1 VRIAITGASGLIGRR
16 LLKTLAKGGH
26 ALHALSRHA
35 GTNLPPGVRLS
46 VWDPCKGEP
55 PEEALREADAVVH
68 LAGENVAQ
76 RWTVEAKRRILE
88 SRQAGTRSL
97 VRALAK
103 LPRRPGVLVCA
114 SAVGYYGSRG
124 DETLTEASAPGT
136 GFLPDVCVAWEREAQ
151 AAEALGI
158 RVARMRTGVA
168 LDRRGGALKSM
179 LPAFRMG
186 AGGKLGNGRQWM
198 PWIHL
203 DDLAALFRF
212 ALENPIGG
220 PVNAVAPQPAP
231 NADFTREL
239 GRALHRPALFPMPKL
254 ALRLLFGEM
263 SDILLASQRAV
274 PQAAEA
280 AGFSFRFPELGGALA
295 DLLK

>member
-1 VRIAITGASGLIGRR
+1 MIIAITGASGLIGRR
-16 LLKTLAKGGH
+16 LLKTLAKEGH
-26 ALHALSRHA
+26 ALHVLSRHA

-46 VWDPCKGEP
+46 VWNPGKGEP
-55 PEEALREADAVVH
+55 PEEALREADAIVH

-76 RWTVEAKRRILE
+76 RWTADAKRRIRE
-88 SRQAGTRSL
+88 SREAGTRSL
-97 VRALAK
+97 VGALAK
-103 LPRRPGVLVCA
+103 LPRRPHVLVCA

-136 GFLPDVCVAWEREAQ
+136 GFLPDVCVAWEREAR

-158 RVARMRTGVA
+158 RVARMRIGVA

-186 AGGKLGNGRQWM
+186 AGGKLGDGRQWM
-198 PWIHL
+198 SWIHL

-212 ALENPIGG
+212 ALANPIAG
-220 PVNAVAPQPAP
+220 PVNAVAPQPAA

-254 ALRLLFGEM
+254 ALRLLLGEM
-263 SDILLASQRAV
+263 SEVLLASQRVV

-280 AGFSFRFPELGGALA
+280 AGFQFRFPELGGALA

>member
-1 VRIAITGASGLIGRR
+1 LIGRR
-16 LLKTLAKGGH
+16 LLKTFAKEGH
-26 ALHALSRHA
+26 ALRALSRHA

-46 VWDPCKGEP
+46 VWDAGKGEP

-76 RWTVEAKRRILE
+76 RWTADAKRRILQ
-88 SRQAGTRSL
+88 SREAGTRDL
-97 VRALAK
+97 VRALAR
-103 LPRRPGVLVCA
+103 LPRKPSVLVCA

-124 DETLTEASAPGT
+124 DETLTEASAPGS
-136 GFLPDVCVAWEREAQ
+136 GFLTDICLAWEREAQ

-158 RVARMRTGVA
+158 RVVRMRTGVA
-168 LDRRGGALKSM
+168 LDRRGGALKKM

-203 DDLAALFRF
+203 DDLAALYGFV
-212 ALENPIGG
+212 LENPIAG
-220 PVNAVAPQPAP
+220 PVNAVAAQPVT

-239 GRALHRPALFPMPKL
+239 ARVLHRPALFPMPSL

-263 SDILLASQRAV
+263 SEVLLASQRAV
-274 PQAAEA
+274 PQSAQE
-280 AGFSFRFPELGGALA
+280 AGFGFRFAELGGALA